1 MKKLLFVTLIISMMV
16 LSACQKDPENH
27 VIYISKYYESTSMM
41 NSSIE
46 LYNPS
51 DEDVKLDNYSIDVY
65 ANGSTVKDY
74 SIKLNNVILSQDF
87 YLITSNQPSNQT
99 LLEESDLQTD
109 QLLFNGNDVIVLSY
123 KDEIVDIIG
132 TIGQAIDFAKDV
144 TLIRKDHSKSPN
156 STYVPY
162 DFIMYLPN
170 MFEYIKNHDYP
181 VSNNQELLEGPR
193 LTYDY
198 RDMPFVDP
206 NNQSLGGGGTIRVN
220 LVSVADGDTA
230 TFATLDG
237 TVTYRVRFFFID
249 TREVQGTGS
258 PNGQPW
264 GYPASAYTK
273 DILNRAKAE
282 NQIIEL
288 QSIKGNS
295 LLDGFGRFL
304 GLVWV
309 DSELVNYMVVRAG
322 LSDVNDAGL
331 SQDII
336 SMAYQNI
343 PYFAY
348 LRNAWERA
356 QINEWGIFT
365 DDPDWNYETG
375 RPILPINQLPDPRY
389 YDAEIDE

>member
-1 MKKLLFVTLIISMMV
+1 M
-16 LSACQKDPENH
+16 AYC
-27 VIYISKYYESTSMM
+27 
-41 NSSIE
+41 SI
-46 LYNPS
+46 L
-51 DEDVKLDNYSIDVY
+51 
-65 ANGSTVKDY
+65 
-74 SIKLNNVILSQDF
+74 
-87 YLITSNQPSNQT
+87 
-99 LLEESDLQTD
+99 
-109 QLLFNGNDVIVLSY
+109 
-123 KDEIVDIIG
+123 
-132 TIGQAIDFAKDV
+132 
-144 TLIRKDHSKSPN
+144 
-156 STYVPY
+156 
-162 DFIMYLPN
+162 
-170 MFEYIKNHDYP
+170 
-181 VSNNQELLEGPR
+181 
-193 LTYDY
+193 
-198 RDMPFVDP
+198 
-206 NNQSLGGGGTIRVN
+206 
-220 LVSVADGDTA
+220 
-230 TFATLDG
+230 
-237 TVTYRVRFFFID
+237 
-249 TREVQGTGS
+249 
-258 PNGQPW
+258 
-264 GYPASAYTK
+264 
-273 DILNRAKAE
+273 AKAE

>member
-1 MKKLLFVTLIISMMV
+1 MTILLIFMTF
-16 LSACQKDPENH
+16 LSACQKDSINH
-27 VIYISKYYESTSMM
+27 VIYISKYFESTSMM

-46 LYNPS
+46 LFNPS
-51 DEDVKLDNYSIDVY
+51 DEDIELDNYSLNIY

-74 SIKLNNVILSQDF
+74 SIGLTGVIESQGF
-87 YLITSNQPSNQT
+87 YLITSNQPSHQT
-99 LLEESDLQTD
+99 VLEKSDLQTD
-109 QLLFNGNDVIVLSY
+109 QLLFNGNDVITLSY

-132 TIGQAIDFAKDV
+132 IIGQSIDFAKDV
-144 TLIRKDHSKSPN
+144 TLIRKEHSKTPS
-156 STYVPY
+156 STYIPY
-162 DFIMYLPN
+162 NFIMYLPN
-170 MFEYIKNHDYP
+170 MFEYIKSHNYP

-193 LTYDY
+193 LTDEY
-198 RDMPFVDP
+198 REMPFVDP
-206 NNQSLGGGGTIRVN
+206 NNRSLGGGGTMRVN

-264 GYPASAYTK
+264 GYPASAFTK
-273 DILNRAKAE
+273 DILNRAKEE
-282 NQIIEL
+282 NKIIEL

-295 LLDGFGRFL
+295 LVDGYDRFL

-336 SMAYQNI
+336 SMSYQNI

-348 LRNAWERA
+348 MKNAWERA

-375 RPILPINQLPDPRY
+375 RPILPINQLPNPRY

>member
-1 MKKLLFVTLIISMMV
+1 MKKYFMTILLIFMTF
-16 LSACQKDPENH
+16 LSACQKDSINH
-27 VIYISKYYESTSMM
+27 VIYISKYFESTSMM

-46 LYNPS
+46 LFNPS
-51 DEDVKLDNYSIDVY
+51 DEDIELDNYSLNIY

-74 SIKLNNVILSQDF
+74 SIGLTGVIESQGF
-87 YLITSNQPSNQT
+87 YLITSNQPSHQT
-99 LLEESDLQTD
+99 VLEKSDLQTD
-109 QLLFNGNDVIVLSY
+109 QLLFNGNDVITLSY

-132 TIGQAIDFAKDV
+132 IIGQSIDFAKDV
-144 TLIRKDHSKSPN
+144 TLIRKEHSKTPS
-156 STYVPY
+156 STYIPY
-162 DFIMYLPN
+162 NFIMYLPN
-170 MFEYIKNHDYP
+170 MFEYIKSHNYP

-193 LTYDY
+193 LTDEY
-198 RDMPFVDP
+198 REMPFVDP
-206 NNQSLGGGGTIRVN
+206 NNRSLGGGGTMRVN

-264 GYPASAYTK
+264 GYPASAFTK
-273 DILNRAKAE
+273 DILNRAKEE
-282 NQIIEL
+282 NKIIEL

-295 LLDGFGRFL
+295 LVDGYDRFL

-336 SMAYQNI
+336 SMSYQNI

-348 LRNAWERA
+348 MKNAWERA

-375 RPILPINQLPDPRY
+375 RPILPINQLPNPRY